1 MITVMLEND
10 SRKNK
15 QLVAR
20 PNVILFSKALFC
32 VLSAWKSYL
41 TITQI
46 LVCEFK
52 NKQQHYL
59 KLFTII
65 KITISF

>member
-1 MITVMLEND
+1 MITVMLQKD

-32 VLSAWKSYL
+32 ALLVLESQLSNN
-41 TITQI
+41 ITYN
-46 LVCEFK
+46 F
-52 NKQQHYL
+52 
-59 KLFTII
+59 FTII
-65 KITISF
+65 KITKSF